1 LLKDAVESAIK
12 LFAGDNYQSNGDRE
26 FRFEVRTDR
35 AVPWRAQTLIYATER
50 FVEFNIF
57 ATDDLYSED
66 RREWVAELASRMTD
80 NIPAGAFVF
89 RYDEGDVRL
98 RVVRTFR
105 ESESI
110 TPEAIV
116 SLLETTAFP
125 LKLWQRA
132 FSYRHDPALSPQDAL
147 EAALVAEE
155 AYDGSGLSAAAT
167 RAIMRAQTAQG
178 TPFADDQPTVPAFEA
193 PVLRLVEAGNEG
205 SDSGENGTAAESDLS
220 RLPTS
225 PPDEHSTFS
234 RLMNTRVAQEVRKP
248 NGQVAAVVVFN
259 SDVTEQDANELLFL
273 LSDHWESADVQ
284 EFKPE
289 YGRPVL
295 WFA

>member
-1 LLKDAVESAIK
+1 MNGL
-12 LFAGDNYQSNGDRE
+12 GD
-26 FRFEVRTDR
+26 FRFEVRSDR
-35 AVPWRAQTLIYATER
+35 TASWRTQGIVYEAEQ

-57 ATDDLYSED
+57 VTDDLYPED
-66 RREWVAELASRMTD
+66 RTAWVAELAMRMTD
-80 NIPAGAFVF
+80 NIPAGAFIF
-89 RYDEGDVRL
+89 RYDEGDIRF

-105 ESESI
+105 EGEPI
-110 TPEAIV
+110 TPEGIV

-125 LKLWQRA
+125 LRLWQRA
-132 FSYRHDPALSPQDAL
+132 FAYRHDPAISPQDAL

-155 AYDGSGLSAAAT
+155 AYDGPGLPEAAT
-167 RAIMRAQTAQG
+167 RAIMRAQTVQG
-178 TPFADDQPTVPAFEA
+178 TPLASDQPTAPAFEA
-193 PVLRLVEAGNEG
+193 PVLRLVEAEIEG
-205 SDSGENGTAAESDLS
+205 SDSGENGLAAESDLS

-225 PPDEHSTFS
+225 PPDEESTFS
-234 RLMNTRVAQEVRKP
+234 RLMNTRIAQEVRKP
-248 NGQVAAVVVFN
+248 DGQVAAVVVFN
-259 SDVTEQDANELLFL
+259 PDVTEQDANELLFL